1 MAQNHNGSEPFV
13 ACGEKGQKGMWGM
26 ELWGKSNR
34 ILKLKIRGGLYVS
47 IADIIRFLFNNIIV
61 D

>member
-26 ELWGKSNR
+26 ELWEKSDCFWHR
-34 ILKLKIRGGLYVS
+34 KFGLRKRRKDG
-47 IADIIRFLFNNIIV
+47 IDC
-61 D
+61 